1 MACDPCTPWKWCPD
15 GVGKFVDRRRRR
27 RMCAGGD
34 GLGKFVG
41 RRRRRRMCAGEDDP
55 CTGSAFGRY
64 NQES

>member
-1 MACDPCTPWKWCPD
+1 M
-15 GVGKFVDRRRRR
+15 R
-27 RMCAGGD
+27 AGGD